1 MFRFRSAPL
10 TFLLTCSWIIAVS
23 GEPELIRVK
32 LGEDVTLPCD
42 AGDVNITAA
51 EWTRSDLVDPDYVLF
66 YTDGRS
72 DPTHQH
78 SSLKGRVQ
86 LVDSEM
92 KNGDVSLILRDV
104 RREDVGTYECRVQTA
119 GSRRKKRALIKTQQI
134 SIVQL
139 QVTEPEV
146 LNRRVGQDVTLECQA
161 GDVTTEAAE
170 WTRSDLRPPK
180 DILFWRDGRSDPTHQ
195 HSSFTG
201 RVQLVDGELKNG
213 NMSLIL
219 KNVRREDVGTYECRV
234 VTAGS
239 RRKKNETISIVQLLV
254 TVSQH
259 ASAVEVY
266 EGGPFVLLPC
276 DFPADELDEPSV
288 VWSRCALNPSTV
300 HQCQQEGDELRDQN
314 QLYSG
319 RTSMKTDALETGDLS
334 LHLTELHLSDSGDY
348 TCTVRWFSMGRQREW
363 RVTDVHLQVKER
375 FPSWATALLVLLA
388 VGLLVSGALLVHFRH
403 YFMSVYQVEVDSG
416 AESVQLPC
424 KTTVHLPKDAK
435 VEWRD
440 GEYRKVHVYQ
450 NGSYQPEEQDRDYR
464 GRTEMKRKLLEPGDL
479 SLTLKNP
486 TDRNSNIYTCTVY
499 NREGRKLMEKQ
510 VKLWVRVYQ
519 VEVDSGAKSVKLP
532 CKTTVRLP
540 KDAKVEWSD
549 RDNNKVY
556 VYQNGSDKPKERDS
570 DYRGRTEMKRN
581 LLKPGDL
588 SLTLKYP
595 TERDSNIYTCTVYN
609 REEHILMEKQVELK
623 VKVSQ
628 VEVDSE
634 VESVQLPCKTTLRL
648 PKDAKVEWSDR
659 DNNKLHVYQNGSD
672 KPEEQHIYY
681 RGQTGMKRNLL
692 KHGDLSLTL
701 KYPTNRDSNTYTCT
715 VYNREGHILIKEQV
729 KLRVR
734 VFPVYQVEVD
744 SGVGSVQ
751 LHCKTTVHLPEDA
764 KVEWRDR
771 YNRKVHVYQNGS
783 DQPQQQDSGYRGRTE
798 MQRFLLEPGDLS
810 LTLKYPTD
818 WDSDIYTCTVYNTEG
833 RIVME
838 KQVELKVKVYQVEMD
853 SGAES
858 VQLPCETTVHLLE
871 DAKVVWRNRDC
882 RKVHVHQNG
891 SDLLEQQDSFYRG
904 RTEMTNPLKTGDLS
918 LTLKY
923 PTERDSNTYTCT
935 VYNRA
940 EHILMKKQV
949 ELKVKV
955 YQVEVDSG
963 VESFQLPCKTTV
975 HLPEDAKVEWRDG
988 SIYNRKVHVYQ
999 NGFDQPEQQDSEYRG
1014 QTEMKRNLLEPGDL
1028 SLTLKYP
1035 TDRNINTYTC
1045 TVYNREKDI
1054 LMEKQVKLQ
1063 VKDCLVEVEEGEES
1077 VQLPF
1082 RTTPDLPED
1091 ATVEWDCSVR
1101 TVHLYENRSDQPE
1114 KQHQVYKNRTKMK
1127 RDLLKTGDL
1136 SLTLKY
1142 LTNWDSETYT
1152 CTVYNREGRILRQKQ
1167 VILKVKVC
1175 QVEVEEWEESVQLPF
1190 RTTPDLPE
1198 DATVMWRRLFRTVH
1212 LYKNRSDQPEE
1223 QDQDY
1228 KDRTELKEDLLK
1240 TGDLSLTLKYPK
1252 ETDTGTYRC
1261 EVINKEGDMLREKT
1275 VKLKVKGNIRNRSSS
1290 TELTPL
1296 MADQSV

>member
-363 RVTDVHLQVKER
+363 RVTDVHLQVKVPTER

-623 VKVSQ
+623 VK
-628 VEVDSE
+628 
-634 VESVQLPCKTTLRL
+634 
-648 PKDAKVEWSDR
+648 
-659 DNNKLHVYQNGSD
+659 
-672 KPEEQHIYY
+672 
-681 RGQTGMKRNLL
+681 
-692 KHGDLSLTL
+692 
-701 KYPTNRDSNTYTCT
+701 
-715 VYNREGHILIKEQV
+715 
-729 KLRVR
+729 